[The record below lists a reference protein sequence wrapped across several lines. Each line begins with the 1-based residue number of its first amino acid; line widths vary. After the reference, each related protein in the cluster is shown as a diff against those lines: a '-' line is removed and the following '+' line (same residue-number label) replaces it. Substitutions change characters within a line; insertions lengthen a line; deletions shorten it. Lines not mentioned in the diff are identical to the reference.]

1 MMNDFS
7 YSLLRLIVVGDG
19 DTDYL
24 FLEKAVR
31 DDPDLS
37 ALPISVMRPEDVGL
51 KRRVGGGH
59 KTLLK
64 EAGLVSIKAAQG
76 FAEAVLVL
84 VDNDGDERF
93 RFPHKK
99 HCGNC
104 RECEASDALEKVEWG
119 QPFRKG
125 AAILF
130 QAVETLLL
138 SAKQDVGFT
147 PQLEESL
154 YSLPLKI
161 KLYGRQIHDAA
172 EMYDAFREVLENT
185 DVNRIRARS
194 YPRMKKIL
202 TEMMS

>member
-1 MMNDFS
+1 MNN
-7 YSLLRLIVVGDG
+7 LRIIVVGDG

-31 DDPDLS
+31 DDPELS
-37 ALPISVMRPEDVGL
+37 ALPISVIRPEDVGL

-64 EAGLVSIKAAQG
+64 EAGLAAIRSAQG

-84 VDNDGDERF
+84 VDNDGDGRF
-93 RFPHKK
+93 RFPHRQ

-104 RECEASDALEKVEWG
+104 RECEASEALEKVGWG

-130 QAVETLLL
+130 QAVETLIL
-138 SAKQDVGFT
+138 SAKQDIGFT

-154 YSLPLKI
+154 YSTALKVR
-161 KLYGRQIHDAA
+161 LYGREIHDMA
-172 EMYDAFREVLENT
+172 EMYDAFREALEET
-185 DVNRIRARS
+185 DVKKIRARS
-194 YPRMKKIL
+194 YPHKKKIL
-202 TEMMS
+202 TEMVS